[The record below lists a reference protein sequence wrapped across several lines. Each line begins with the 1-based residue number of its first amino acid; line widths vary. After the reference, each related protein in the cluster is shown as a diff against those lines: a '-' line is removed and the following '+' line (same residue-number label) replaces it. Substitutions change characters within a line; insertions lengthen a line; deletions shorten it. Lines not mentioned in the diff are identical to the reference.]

1 MAHSQLRKNHVT
13 SISHQVAMQGNSGL
27 QRLLNFPRLYDLFQ
41 DAIGGNALRRKFVR
55 NHVRAKTGDKVID
68 IGCGPAQILPWLP
81 PVDYLGLDVSSACI
95 ASAKRT
101 HARKGTFVI
110 GDTRSLWDDP
120 RFRDADVV
128 TALGILHHLEDNEA
142 QHCIRFAHRALKKG
156 GRFVSFEACWLPNQ
170 GFLSR
175 YIMSKDRGQN
185 IRTEQMYRRLASDV
199 FRNVNTWVD
208 TKPLRIPYVIIFLEC
223 QK

>member
-1 MAHSQLRKNHVT
+1 
-13 SISHQVAMQGNSGL
+13 MQRNSGL
-27 QRLLNFPRLYDLFQ
+27 QRWLKVPLLYNLWQ
-41 DAIGGNALRRKFVR
+41 DAIGGNALRREFIR
-55 NHVRAKTGDKVID
+55 HHVRAKAGDKVID

-81 PVDYLGLDVSSACI
+81 DVDYLGLDVNPACI

-101 HARKGTFVI
+101 HAARGTFVV
-110 GDTRSLWDDP
+110 GDTKSLWDDP
-120 RFRDADVV
+120 RFSDADVV

-185 IRTEQMYRRLASDV
+185 IRTEQMYRQLASDV
-199 FRNVNTWVD
+199 FKNVNTWVD